1 MEYFSSINHN
11 LHPHEWNLYLVSK
24 REMTLLE
31 SLSLSSSLL
40 AGLWTAL
47 IGIAIPAA
55 LDVIGLWMLAK
66 YG

>member
-11 LHPHEWNLYLVSK
+11 IYPHEWNLYLVSK
-24 REMTLLE
+24 GEMTSLE
-31 SLSLSSSLL
+31 PISLSSSLL
-40 AGLWTAL
+40 SGLWTAL

>member
-11 LHPHEWNLYLVSK
+11 LYPYEWNLYLVSK
-24 REMTLLE
+24 GEMTSLE
-31 SLSLSSSLL
+31 PFSLSSSLL